1 MPQKMKITEKK
12 ELQKLIENEAKE
24 KKETIKKEYET
35 RRHDIIHELNTTPPP
50 HIKELIDR
58 LIKITE
64 EREKI
69 KEEINQLKTWEID
82 YNEQGISPYLNNSNP
97 QDEEIKEYP
106 PQLIEAIA
114 QKKEKNQKI
123 DELTKET
130 TVTLYTENNN
140 SARETYEKFIEELNK
155 I

>member
-12 ELQKLIENEAKE
+12 ELQKLIENETNE

-35 RRHDIIHELNTTPPP
+35 RKRDIINELNATPPP
-50 HIKELIDR
+50 HIQELKDR

-69 KEEINQLKTWEID
+69 REEINQLKTWEID
-82 YNEQGISPYLNNSNP
+82 YNEKGISPYLNDSNP
-97 QDEEIKEYP
+97 KDEEIKEYP
-106 PQLIEAIA
+106 PQLIEAMA
-114 QKKEKNQKI
+114 QKEEKNQKI